1 MPSPQ
6 LQTVIS
12 FLRSRPIESPDIPI
26 EQARA
31 TFDAVANMFVL
42 PDDVVREPA
51 DVDGTPGEWISTPT
65 AQDGLTLLYL
75 HGGGYV
81 IGSINS
87 HRDLISRLARA
98 AGARA
103 LAINYRLAP
112 EHPFPA
118 AVEDATKAYRWLLR
132 QGVRPEN
139 TVVAGDSAGG
149 GLTVA
154 TLVAL
159 RDAGVQLPAAA
170 VCLSPWTDME
180 GIGES
185 ATTRKA
191 ADPMIDPEGG
201 LAQARLYLGD
211 ADPRTPLA
219 SPIYADLSGL
229 PPMLIHVGDAE
240 VLLDDSTR
248 LAERAK
254 AAGVD
259 VTLEVWDHMIHV
271 WQFFAAILPEG
282 QQAID
287 RIGAFVRKRTASVA
301 PARVGIRT
309 GEASRVLATR

>member
-12 FLRSRPIESPDIPI
+12 FLRSRPIESPDVPI

-31 TFDAVANMFVL
+31 TFDAVANMFIL
-42 PDDVVREPA
+42 PDDVAREQV

-65 AQDGLTLLYL
+65 AQNGLTLLYL

-103 LAINYRLAP
+103 LAIDYRLAP

-132 QGVRPEN
+132 QGVRPEKI
-139 TVVAGDSAGG
+139 VVAGDSAGG

-154 TLVAL
+154 TLLAL
-159 RDAGVQLPAAA
+159 RDAGDALPAAA
-170 VCLSPWTDME
+170 VCISPWTDLE
-180 GIGES
+180 ITGE
-185 ATTRKA
+185 TMVTKKDV
-191 ADPMIDPEGG
+191 DPMIRPEDAKGGAERYHGTTDPSH
-201 LAQARLYLGD
+201 
-211 ADPRTPLA
+211 PLI
-219 SPIYADLSGL
+219 SPINADLSGL
-229 PPMLIHVGDAE
+229 PPMLVQVGTSE
-240 VLLDDSTR
+240 VLLSDSTR

-259 VTLEVWDHMIHV
+259 VTLEQWEEMIHV
-271 WQFFAAILPEG
+271 WHFFAFMLPEA
-282 QQAID
+282 QQAIE
-287 RIGAFVRKRTASVA
+287 RIGEYVRGKVPAGVA
-301 PARVGIRT
+301 
-309 GEASRVLATR
+309 

>member
-1 MPSPQ
+1 MSEPSPEIQ
-6 LQTVIS
+6 NLVKL
-12 FLRSRPIESPDIPI
+12 LRS
-26 EQARA
+26 QKA
-31 TFDAVANMFVL
+31 
-42 PDDVVREPA
+42 PA
-51 DVDGTPGEWISTPT
+51 DRTPGEQRASFEDVAVLLAGSVEATSDPVDAGGVAGEWIAASG
-65 AQDGLTLLYL
+65 AGAGRTLYYL

-81 IGSINS
+81 IGSINT
-87 HRDLISRLARA
+87 HRALIARLSA
-98 AGARA
+98 ASGARA
-103 LAINYRLAP
+103 FAINYRLAP

-118 AVEDATKAYRWLLR
+118 AVEDAVTGYRWLLE
-132 QGVRPEN
+132 QGVDPAGL
-139 TVVAGDSAGG
+139 VIAGDSAGG

-159 RDAGVQLPAAA
+159 RDAGVPLPAAA

-185 ATTRKA
+185 AKTRAA
-191 ADPMIDPEGG
+191 ADPMIDPEEG
-201 LAQARLYLGD
+201 LSQARLYLGD

-219 SPIYADLSGL
+219 APLYADLSSL

-248 LAERAK
+248 LAERAR

-271 WQFFAAILPEG
+271 WHFFAAILPEG

-287 RIGAFVRKRTASVA
+287 RIGAFVRERTAA
-301 PARVGIRT
+301 GAAAR
-309 GEASRVLATR
+309 

>member
-12 FLRSRPIESPDIPI
+12 FLRSRPIESPEVPI

-42 PDDVVREPA
+42 PDDVIREPV

-65 AQDGLTLLYL
+65 AQNGLTLLYL

-103 LAINYRLAP
+103 LAIDYRLAP

-132 QGVRPEN
+132 QGVRPEK

-154 TLVAL
+154 TLLAL
-159 RDAGVQLPAAA
+159 RDAGDALPAAA
-170 VCLSPWTDME
+170 VCISPWTDLE
-180 GIGES
+180 IKGE
-185 ATTRKA
+185 TMVTKKDV
-191 ADPMIDPEGG
+191 DPMIRPEDAKGGAERYHGNTDPSH
-201 LAQARLYLGD
+201 
-211 ADPRTPLA
+211 PLI
-219 SPIYADLSGL
+219 SPINADLSGL
-229 PPMLIHVGDAE
+229 PPMLVQVGTSE
-240 VLLDDSTR
+240 VLMSDSTR
-248 LAERAK
+248 LAQRAE
-254 AAGVD
+254 AAGVE
-259 VTLEVWDHMIHV
+259 VTLEQWEEMIHV
-271 WQFFAAILPEG
+271 WHFFAFMLPEG
-282 QQAID
+282 QQAIE
-287 RIGAFVRKRTASVA
+287 RIGQYVRGKV
-301 PARVGIRT
+301 PAIVHSG
-309 GEASRVLATR
+309 

>member
-12 FLRSRPIESPDIPI
+12 FLRNRPIESADIPI

-31 TFDAVANMFVL
+31 TFDAVANMFIL
-42 PDDVVREPA
+42 PDDVVHEPV

-65 AQDGLTLLYL
+65 AQNGLTLLYL

-98 AGARA
+98 SGARA
-103 LAINYRLAP
+103 LAIDYRLAP

-154 TLVAL
+154 TLLAL
-159 RDAGVQLPAAA
+159 RDAGDTLPAAA
-170 VCLSPWTDME
+170 VCISPWTDLE
-180 GIGES
+180 IKGE
-185 ATTRKA
+185 TMVTKKDV
-191 ADPMIDPEGG
+191 DPMIRPEDAKGGAERYHGNTDPSH
-201 LAQARLYLGD
+201 
-211 ADPRTPLA
+211 PLI
-219 SPIYADLSGL
+219 SPINADLSGL
-229 PPMLIHVGDAE
+229 PPMLVQVGTSE
-240 VLLDDSTR
+240 VLLSDSTR

-254 AAGVD
+254 AAGVE
-259 VTLEVWDHMIHV
+259 VTLEKWEEMIHV
-271 WQFFAAILPEG
+271 WHFFAFMLPEG
-282 QQAID
+282 QQAIE
-287 RIGAFVRKRTASVA
+287 RIGEYVRGKV
-301 PARVGIRT
+301 PAIVHSG
-309 GEASRVLATR
+309 

>member
-12 FLRSRPIESPDIPI
+12 FLRSRPIESPDVPI

-31 TFDAVANMFVL
+31 TFDAVANMFIL
-42 PDDVVREPA
+42 PDDVAREQV

-65 AQDGLTLLYL
+65 AQNGLTLLYL

-103 LAINYRLAP
+103 LAIDYRLAP

-132 QGVRPEN
+132 QGVRPEKI
-139 TVVAGDSAGG
+139 VVAGDSAGG

-154 TLVAL
+154 TLLAL
-159 RDAGVQLPAAA
+159 RDAGDALPAAA
-170 VCLSPWTDME
+170 VCISPWTDLE
-180 GIGES
+180 ITGE
-185 ATTRKA
+185 TMVTKKDV
-191 ADPMIDPEGG
+191 DPMIRPEDAKGGAERYHGTTDPSH
-201 LAQARLYLGD
+201 
-211 ADPRTPLA
+211 PLI
-219 SPIYADLSGL
+219 SPINADLSGL
-229 PPMLIHVGDAE
+229 PPMLVQVGTSE
-240 VLLDDSTR
+240 VLLSDSTR

-259 VTLEVWDHMIHV
+259 VTLEQWEEMIHV
-271 WQFFAAILPEG
+271 WHFFAFMLPEG

-287 RIGAFVRKRTASVA
+287 RIGEYVRGKVPAGVA
-301 PARVGIRT
+301 
-309 GEASRVLATR
+309 